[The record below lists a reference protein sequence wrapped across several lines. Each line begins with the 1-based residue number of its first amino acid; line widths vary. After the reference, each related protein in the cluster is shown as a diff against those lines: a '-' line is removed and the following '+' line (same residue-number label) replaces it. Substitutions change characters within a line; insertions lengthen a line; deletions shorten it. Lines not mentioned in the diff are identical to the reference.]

1 VQNTVVPAGARTRR
15 PSSRGAQP
23 TVASRASC
31 GFSRWRSTSDP
42 RRRWPSSPRRCPS
55 RPRRRPGVAHPP
67 LAQQLPRSSTS
78 SPRRICPGRAPFPSG
93 AAGRALPLLP
103 TSSPP
108 PCPSSPRRCYLR
120 TIKHTSG
127 LEVPLVLIC
136 SLPCFADA
144 LIKLI
149 VALDF
154 LAVL

>member
-1 VQNTVVPAGARTRR
+1 VQKTVVPAGARTRC
-15 PSSRGAQP
+15 PSSHGAQP

-31 GFSRWRSTSDP
+31 GFPRRRATSGP
-42 RRRWPSSPRRCPS
+42 QRRWPSSPRRCPFG
-55 RPRRRPGVAHPP
+55 PRRRPGVANPP
-67 LAQQLPRSSTS
+67 HAQQLPQSSAS
-78 SPRRICPGRAPFPSG
+78 SPHRICPDRAPFPCG
-93 AAGRALPLLP
+93 TAGRALPLLP

-108 PCPSSPRRCYLR
+108 PCSSSPRRCYLR

-127 LEVPLVLIC
+127 LEVLLVLIC